1 LKNLNDKPVKSGNY
15 VLYWMQAS
23 QRVVFNPALEY
34 AIEQANKRSKPILV
48 FFGITD
54 NYPDANLRHYY
65 FMLQGLIDV
74 FKRLEKRGIAF
85 VLRIVSPEM
94 GAVELSKDASMIIV
108 DRGYVKIQRKW
119 RDVLA
124 KKAKCKVIQVEGDV
138 VVPIEVVSDKEE
150 FSARTIRSKI
160 KSKLET
166 YLKGIES
173 INPKV
178 HRLNM
183 KIESIDPGDVKGI
196 LSQLKIDVSV
206 DKVDGFTGGYS
217 EAKKCLDLFIGK
229 NIHNFAE
236 YRNHPGL
243 KVSSNL
249 SPFLH
254 FGHISPVD
262 IALNVLKKEGP
273 GVEAF
278 LEELIVRRELSM
290 NFVCYNQ
297 NYDNYNGLND
307 WAKNTLLKHA
317 TDKRDYVYTLEE
329 LENAETHDPYWNAA
343 QMEMVK
349 KGKMQGY
356 MRMYWGKKIIEWTK
370 DPKKAYE
377 MALYLNNKYE
387 LDGRDPNSF
396 TGVAWCFGKHD
407 RPWKERPVFGKVRYM
422 NDKGLERKFDMKLYL
437 NKIGI

>member
-1 LKNLNDKPVKSGNY
+1 
-15 VLYWMQAS
+15 MQAS
-23 QRVVFNPALEY
+23 QRAVFNPALEY

-74 FKRLEKRGIAF
+74 FKRLEKRGISL
-85 VLRIVSPEM
+85 VLRVVSPEI
-94 GAVELSKDASMIIV
+94 GAIELSKDASMIIV

-119 RDVLA
+119 RDMLA

-138 VVPIEVVSDKEE
+138 VVPIEIVSDKEE

-166 YLKGIES
+166 YLKAIEN
-173 INPKV
+173 INPKG

-183 KIESIDPGDVKGI
+183 KIESIDPGDIKSI
-196 LSQLKIDVSV
+196 LSHLKIDISV
-206 DKVDGFTGGYS
+206 NKVDGFTGGYS
-217 EAKKCLDLFIGK
+217 EAKKYLDLFIRK
-229 NIHNFAE
+229 NLHNFAE

-243 KVSSNL
+243 NVSSNL

-262 IALNVLKKEGP
+262 ITLNVLKKEGP
-273 GVEAF
+273 DVEAF
-278 LEELIVRRELSM
+278 LEELIVRRELSI
-290 NFVCYNQ
+290 NFVYYNK
-297 NYDNYNGLND
+297 NYDNFNGLDD

-317 TDKRDYVYTLEE
+317 TDKRDYIYTLEE
-329 LENAETHDPYWNAA
+329 LENAKTHDPYWNAA
-343 QMEMVK
+343 QIEMVK
-349 KGKMQGY
+349 TGKMQGY
-356 MRMYWGKKIIEWTK
+356 MRMYWGKKIIEWTE

-377 MALYLNNKYE
+377 IALYLNNKYE
-387 LDGRDPNSF
+387 LDGRDPNGF

-422 NDKGLERKFDMKLYL
+422 NDKGLERKFDMELYL
-437 NKIGI
+437 NRVGI